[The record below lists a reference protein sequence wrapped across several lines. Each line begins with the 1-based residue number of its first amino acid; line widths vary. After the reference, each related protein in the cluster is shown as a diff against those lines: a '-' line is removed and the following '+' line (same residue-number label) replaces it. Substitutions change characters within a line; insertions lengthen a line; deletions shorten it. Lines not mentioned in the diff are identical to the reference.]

1 MYLGTFEICV
11 LNYMNLIPLVSLNAP
26 GLAWPAAL
34 KKTEEKGIR
43 GGICHSIYRYANYDK
58 IKEPQCLQYW
68 DVNNSYGWAMSQKL
82 AVSKCKQIEDTFQF
96 NEDSIKNYNEK
107 SNEGYFLEVDIQNIL
122 KNYVNFIM
130 IFSFCLRG

>member
-1 MYLGTFEICV
+1 
-11 LNYMNLIPLVSLNAP
+11 
-26 GLAWPAAL
+26 
-34 KKTEEKGIR
+34 
-43 GGICHSIYRYANYDK
+43 
-58 IKEPQCLQYW
+58 
-68 DVNNSYGWAMSQKL
+68 MSQKL